1 MIFILKLFYICIY
14 VSVESIY
21 KDIVTVNCLL
31 IINEVKKTV
40 SSYLQQN

>member
-1 MIFILKLFYICIY
+1 MIFKILIY
-14 VSVESIY
+14 VSVQPIY

-40 SSYLQQN
+40 ASYLQQVLT

>member
-1 MIFILKLFYICIY
+1 MLIY
-14 VSVESIY
+14 VSVQPIY

-40 SSYLQQN
+40 CSYLQQ